1 MPITSLPY
9 GGREQRT
16 FLILLAALL
25 SVASANTYA
34 PPRLLLVGL
43 DFGDYGFKFLPR
55 GVNASNARARECWG
69 ELVQL
74 QADGSLKSLW
84 KHRLVN
90 VPSRILISPSGHV
103 VTLDSWAGAG
113 SPAHAVVIYSPS
125 GRIVA
130 DLSFSQVITRPG
142 ACPACMSMDG
152 PFLSGQYRPKFNMY
166 GDGWF
171 LVLRNTGGQGP
182 TISLTTGQ
190 FKTSWNG
197 QAR

>member
-1 MPITSLPY
+1 VPITSFLY
-9 GGREQRT
+9 GGRVQRT
-16 FLILLAALL
+16 FLILLATLL
-25 SVASANTYA
+25 SMASANTYA
-34 PPRLLLVGL
+34 PPRPLLVGL
-43 DFGDYGFKFLPR
+43 DFGNYGFKFLPR
-55 GVNASNARARECWG
+55 GVNPSSASARESWG

-113 SPAHAVVIYSPS
+113 SPAHAVVIYNPS
-125 GRIVA
+125 GRVVA

-152 PFLSGQYRPKFNMY
+152 PFLSGPYRPKFNMY
-166 GDGWF
+166 GNGWF
-171 LVLRNTGGQGP
+171 LVLH
-182 TISLTTGQ
+182 LT
-190 FKTSWNG
+190 
-197 QAR
+197 A